1 MKKTSNRTLTVL
13 TKDRIEHWYRKGMT
27 TSIIAR
33 NLKVDYMKVYNEIK
47 RLKAQDEAAYKA
59 AERETEEYI
68 LNSDVMDTIVDVPV
82 KVNFQ
87 MKIYGISIKVTRVP
101 SEVIFED
108 DYIEIN

>member
-1 MKKTSNRTLTVL
+1 MKKTSKRTLTVL
-13 TKDRIEHWYRKGMT
+13 PKDRIEQWYRRGMT
-27 TSIIAR
+27 PAIIAK
-33 NLKVDYMKVYNEIK
+33 NLNIDYMKVYNELK

-59 AERETEEYI
+59 AEQETEEYI
-68 LNSDVMDTIVDVPV
+68 LNSDVIDTIVDVPV